1 MGHPVRDLPIRSCD
15 RLLVFVVAQS
25 TACRRKALWRMVD
38 DEKMEEVTGH
48 RQAAPH
54 GEGLEQQ
61 TTGKGNMDA
70 VHPPSPVAEDFDF
83 DPDEGVEDAS
93 PRWFAMARLPPIFQG
108 HV

>member
-1 MGHPVRDLPIRSCD
+1 
-15 RLLVFVVAQS
+15 
-25 TACRRKALWRMVD
+25 MVD